1 MCIPVLVSVDE
12 CTRVCECMFSFTTE
26 REKKRTKKLKC
37 AFLLFQVGLVAN
49 FASIGILA
57 TKDMR
62 KHTFNQLLI
71 ALAVFDI
78 LFIMVR

>member
-1 MCIPVLVSVDE
+1 MC
-12 CTRVCECMFSFTTE
+12 
-26 REKKRTKKLKC
+26 
-37 AFLLFQVGLVAN
+37 FLLLKVGLAAN

-78 LFIMVR
+78 LFIMVRWSIKIQMSIYTNIDSNNSIA